1 MAGHGRVFRLGNLF
15 IRTELFLLTLAVM
28 LIVLLAAVG
37 LVTYEQKQVKKNL
50 SRELSAVAEVVTLAV
65 GEAISSND
73 TEAARDLLTSLSV
86 NPGIVLA
93 VLYDKDMRIR
103 GTYKRGVTNAD
114 SLISGLRGAY
124 PHLGVTLQ
132 EMTGRGGITHIT
144 DNHLFIV
151 RPVLTGQSFAGAVL
165 LVEDMKQMYRTLD
178 VYYMVVAASA
188 ILAILL
194 VVFISN
200 RIQRII
206 ADPLVEMM
214 RSMNTVAR
222 EKDYSVRIE
231 KPRNDEFGV
240 LSDRFN
246 DMIAEIQNR
255 DKELQA
261 YSSSLEKMVASRT
274 ADLSRAKKELE
285 EMVVT
290 LEEAKEEAEEASRV
304 KSQFLA
310 NMSHEI
316 RTPMNAILGMADLL
330 QETALRD
337 DQNQYVRILR
347 AAGENLLAL
356 INDILDLSK
365 IEAGHMH
372 LERVTFDLHETVARA
387 AEIVTAPAAAKDL
400 AFTWQLSAGVPRRLS
415 GDPVRLRQVLINLLG
430 NAIKF
435 TEAGHVRLSVAPA
448 DDSDDHLLHFRVEDT
463 GIGIPPERL
472 GLIFESFSQADSS
485 TTRKYGGTGLGLAIS
500 RRLTELMG
508 GRIWVE
514 SEPGRGS
521 AFHFTARF
529 TPAAQTTATRP
540 AARLPAQP
548 APVAAP
554 ISAPISATDAS
565 LPALQEPAEAPCV
578 LLAEDSE
585 NNRLLIEFF
594 LKSTP
599 YRVRFA
605 ANGSQAVER
614 VVAGGIDLVLMDMEM
629 PVMDGYEATR
639 RIRELE
645 RTAGRPALA
654 IVALTAYAM
663 KEDEQRC
670 LAAGCTAYL
679 SKPVKKAVL
688 LETLSRLLPE
698 RAGS

>member
-1 MAGHGRVFRLGNLF
+1 
-15 IRTELFLLTLAVM
+15 
-28 LIVLLAAVG
+28 
-37 LVTYEQKQVKKNL
+37 
-50 SRELSAVAEVVTLAV
+50 
-65 GEAISSND
+65 
-73 TEAARDLLTSLSV
+73 
-86 NPGIVLA
+86 
-93 VLYDKDMRIR
+93 
-103 GTYKRGVTNAD
+103 
-114 SLISGLRGAY
+114 
-124 PHLGVTLQ
+124 
-132 EMTGRGGITHIT
+132 
-144 DNHLFIV
+144 
-151 RPVLTGQSFAGAVL
+151 
-165 LVEDMKQMYRTLD
+165 
-178 VYYMVVAASA
+178 
-188 ILAILL
+188 
-194 VVFISN
+194 
-200 RIQRII
+200 
-206 ADPLVEMM
+206 
-214 RSMNTVAR
+214 
-222 EKDYSVRIE
+222 
-231 KPRNDEFGV
+231 
-240 LSDRFN
+240 
-246 DMIAEIQNR
+246 
-255 DKELQA
+255 
-261 YSSSLEKMVASRT
+261 
-274 ADLSRAKKELE
+274 
-285 EMVVT
+285 
-290 LEEAKEEAEEASRV
+290 
-304 KSQFLA
+304 
-310 NMSHEI
+310 
-316 RTPMNAILGMADLL
+316 
-330 QETALRD
+330 
-337 DQNQYVRILR
+337 
-347 AAGENLLAL
+347 
-356 INDILDLSK
+356 
-365 IEAGHMH
+365 
-372 LERVTFDLHETVARA
+372 
-387 AEIVTAPAAAKDL
+387 VTAPAAAKDL